1 MLEPEL
7 GFNLLKNSVQE
18 EEEECS
24 LDVSGLDVRRQPLF
38 LHKNGSDLLLPDAE
52 NENRVI
58 LKVAVYDKLTAT
70 CPGASL
76 KGRSPS
82 LSYECLQDKT
92 FRQDNH
98 EVPSETIL
106 SDLSCSKSIQETLS
120 DLTDSPCGPEGAGG
134 NFVEVMNQ
142 LCNRFLKG
150 TD

>member
-58 LKVAVYDKLTAT
+58 LKVAVL
-70 CPGASL
+70 
-76 KGRSPS
+76 
-82 LSYECLQDKT
+82 
-92 FRQDNH
+92 RQ
-98 EVPSETIL
+98 
-106 SDLSCSKSIQETLS
+106 
-120 DLTDSPCGPEGAGG
+120 TD
-134 NFVEVMNQ
+134 
-142 LCNRFLKG
+142 CNVSGSFTKRQIS
-150 TD
+150 